1 MVKELDKEKLKF
13 EAYQFL
19 LGKHMTL
26 NHDNSRFDEFKELI
40 QELIQHANEYNEI
53 NSKFFGRDAFMQ
65 KVIIYTIH
73 KKLDIEYFF

>member
-19 LGKHMTL
+19 LGKHMTQ
-26 NHDNSRFDEFKELI
+26 NHDNSRFVEFKELI

-65 KVIIYTIH
+65 KVIIFLKHKTIRH
-73 KKLDIEYFF
+73 S

>member
-1 MVKELDKEKLKF
+1 MIIELDKEKLKF

-19 LGKHMTL
+19 LGKHMAQ
-26 NHDNSRFDEFKELI
+26 NHDNSRFVEFKELI

-65 KVIIYTIH
+65 KVIIYSIH